1 MNYKAAAPKE
11 QTHGASR
18 PKHNTIH
25 IIRKALNKM
34 TETMTLT
41 GYENSSELMELRRSI
56 VSARRNR
63 QAAFLLTGTS
73 RPEKDGGNIIR
84 FPSPEYPLIA

>member
-1 MNYKAAAPKE
+1 
-11 QTHGASR
+11 
-18 PKHNTIH
+18 
-25 IIRKALNKM
+25 M
-34 TETMTLT
+34 TEIMTLT
-41 GYENSSELMELRRSI
+41 GNESSRELMRLRRSI
-56 VSARRNR
+56 VSTRRNR